1 MSAVEETHLVCL
13 PFAGAGASFFT
24 PWQDR
29 APEGPH
35 VLPVRLPGREQR
47 FVEEPHTDAV
57 RAAAEA
63 HTQVTRQLP
72 EGARVA
78 VFGHSLGAVLGFELA
93 HRLEAEPG
101 VRLDALVVSGAPG
114 PWSGRAD
121 RASGLPDAEF
131 LARVRTF
138 AGYAHPALEHPE
150 MRELLLPLLRADV
163 RMHETY
169 RPASDGPLDAYVV
182 ADGDIG
188 DVRRRAARLLPDH
201 MLPATVTAVAALP
214 LTPNGKLDRDRL
226 PAPEPAK
233 PVAMP
238 VSPGDLVTAL
248 TGVWGRSSVSPSA
261 RTTTSSSS
269 AGTPSTR
276 SSSAPPCASG
286 ACPRCPCGCSTRI
299 RRSVPCG
306 GPWETN
312 EGPSPW

>member
-29 APEGPH
+29 APEGLH
-35 VLPVRLPGREQR
+35 VLPVRLPGREER
-47 FVEEPHTDAV
+47 FVEEPYTDAV

-78 VFGHSLGAVLGFELA
+78 VFGHSLGAVLGFERA
-93 HRLEAEPG
+93 YRLEAEPG

-169 RPASDGPLDAYVV
+169 RARLRPPARRPGPRPARP
-182 ADGDIG
+182 
-188 DVRRRAARLLPDH
+188 RRRAGERGRGAR
-201 MLPATVTAVAALP
+201 
-214 LTPNGKLDRDRL
+214 R
-226 PAPEPAK
+226 
-233 PVAMP
+233 
-238 VSPGDLVTAL
+238 
-248 TGVWGRSSVSPSA
+248 GRSGWAGPDSPSD
-261 RTTTSSSS
+261 
-269 AGTPSTR
+269 
-276 SSSAPPCASG
+276 
-286 ACPRCPCGCSTRI
+286 I
-299 RRSVPCG
+299 WG
-306 GPWETN
+306 GP
-312 EGPSPW
+312 S